1 MIICDIISLLI
12 RILTTKNIQ
21 KMSHLLI
28 LIIAIAAL
36 IMIMAALGMPLSAIV
51 RASKL
56 PAWAKF
62 NPKNT
67 WGNAWLDKSRWL
79 KVILIK
85 LGQAIIF
92 CFLFLANFILAVIK
106 ATINAFVK
114 ALEGTAKKAVK
125 K

>member
-1 MIICDIISLLI
+1 ME
-12 RILTTKNIQ
+12 KVF
-21 KMSHLLI
+21 I

-62 NPKNT
+62 NPNNS
-67 WGNAWLDKSRWL
+67 WGVAWLDKSRWL

-85 LGQAIIF
+85 LGQAVIF
-92 CFLFLANFILAVIK
+92 CFLFFINFIIAAIK
-106 ATINAFVK
+106 AAINAFVK
-114 ALEGTAKKAVK
+114 ALEGTAKKVVK